1 MTSLRIKIAS
11 AHKTRQEH
19 LMTRPNK
26 TDIHALQL
34 QNQSEPVLRRLLK
47 WNTPIRLPS
56 TSTTYK
62 DILKNYYRMFT
73 NFASSA
79 LALPYLEPL
88 LQNNQLQL
96 DKFLQFITLH
106 KGTVN
111 EITNVRSLL
120 INITETDSQELITMK
135 IMFHQINVVFLKLF
149 CVDWVF
155 NSKIV
160 DKVVHLS
167 YRLKLLRRIKNQL
180 LRRGE
185 EVPLYLPRGKKF

>member
-11 AHKTRQEH
+11 AHKIRQDH
-19 LMTRPNK
+19 LTTRPNK
-26 TDIHALQL
+26 TDIQVLRL

-47 WNTPIRLPS
+47 WNTPAHLPS
-56 TSTTYK
+56 TSTTHK

-73 NFASSA
+73 NFASSP

-96 DKFLQFITLH
+96 DKFLQFITLQ
-106 KGTVN
+106 KGTVS
-111 EITNVRSLL
+111 EIRNVRSLL
-120 INITETDSQELITMK
+120 INVTETDSQELIAIK
-135 IMFHQINVVFLKLF
+135 IMFHQINVIFLKLF
-149 CVDWVF
+149 CLDWVF

-160 DKVVHLS
+160 DKVAHLS

-185 EVPLYLPRGKKF
+185 EVPL